1 MITEEIDIDC
11 IAIGQ
16 SVLEAEAQALLE
28 MSKLLDDQ
36 LSKAVDVILRHKGK
50 VVLLG
55 MGKSGHIAQKIAATL
70 SSTGTPAVYLHPAEA
85 LHGDLGIYHPGDP
98 TILLSKSGTTTEIMR
113 LMPTLRQF
121 KSPIIAIVGDRN
133 SPIAQ
138 RSDIV
143 LDAMVTREADPLGIV
158 PTSSAIVSM
167 AMGDVLTSVLMK
179 KRRFQHKDFALFH
192 PGGQLGRNL
201 LYTVDEVMHKL
212 GSTGIVNQWQSLKEV
227 VCAMT
232 NFPLGAACVVDK
244 EGLLL
249 GIITDGDIRRL
260 LLKEGDVRQ
269 LTAGEIMTKNPVSAY
284 PKMLLADA
292 LKLMEDRK
300 SKISVLPVIEQAH
313 KKLLGL
319 IRLHDVY
326 QPG

>member
-1 MITEEIDIDC
+1 MIIEEIGMDC
-11 IAIGQ
+11 IEIGK

-28 MSKLLDDQ
+28 MSQRLDDQ
-36 LSKAVDVILRHKGK
+36 LSKAVNIILRHKGK

-121 KSPIIAIVGDRN
+121 KSPIIAMVGNRN

-143 LDAMVTREADPLGIV
+143 LDTTIIREADPLGIV

-179 KRRFQHKDFALFH
+179 KRGFLHKDFALLH

-212 GSTGIVNQWQSLKEV
+212 GSIGTVSKWQSLKDIV
-227 VCAMT
+227 YMMT
-232 NFPLGAACVVDK
+232 KFPLGAACVIDE
-244 EGLLL
+244 EGYLL

-260 LLKEGDVRQ
+260 LLNEGDVRQ
-269 LTAGEIMTKNPVSAY
+269 LTAEEIMTKNPIAGY

-300 SKISVLPVIEQAH
+300 SKISVLPVIEQVQ